1 MVMSDQSWQNC
12 QMAKKSRVSGYR
24 FKELREQTPVTLE
37 QLSEKTDIS
46 TSQLSR
52 FESGDREPRVGEL
65 LRIASQ
71 LRVPWQ
77 EFIES
82 GTTGWGS
89 VPLISWVSAGKLSR
103 ADVVEELETAPR
115 VHVANLPAGD
125 WLALKV
131 EGTSMDRISPPD
143 SVILVNRRDRRLV
156 ANACYVI
163 EDDEE
168 GATYKRFRPG
178 PIRFEPVSTVEGHKT
193 LFPEQEPKIIGRVR
207 KTILDM

>member
-1 MVMSDQSWQNC
+1 MAMVEGAMLVQNC
-12 QMAKKSRVSGYR
+12 HMAKKSPYR
-24 FKELREQTPVTLE
+24 FKELRELTPVTLE
-37 QLSEKTDIS
+37 NLSERTKIS

-52 FESGDREPRVGEL
+52 FESGEREPRVDEL

-77 EFIES
+77 EFIEA

-89 VPLISWVSAGKLSR
+89 VPLISWVSAGKLTR
-103 ADVVEELETAPR
+103 NDEIEDIEGAER
-115 VHVANLPAGD
+115 VHVANLPPGD
-125 WLALKV
+125 WIALRV
-131 EGTSMDRISPPD
+131 VGTSMDRISPPD
-143 SVILVNRRDRRLV
+143 SVILVNRKDKRLV

-163 EDDEE
+163 EDAEE
-168 GATYKRFRPG
+168 GATYKRFRPD

-193 LFPEQEPKIIGRVR
+193 LFPEREPKIVGRVR